1 MPEQVPGTASATN
14 HPITAPATSRRIK
27 APEWAALLLF
37 LLAEIVFFSFNSP
50 YFLTWPNAVN
60 IITALSITGILAA
73 GGTILLIGGQF
84 DLSVGSGTAFVAL
97 TFALA
102 AQHLGIMPA
111 VGVALLVGLGIG
123 VLNGFLVTV
132 VGVNALITTLGSLAI
147 FRGLTLSIGGAS
159 SIRINN
165 FDWAISRPFLDIPL
179 SAMVFLLV
187 AVIVGIVLART
198 VFGRT
203 IYAIGANENAAR
215 LVGIRTKRTLF
226 FGFVISGLCMTTTGL
241 VSASQ
246 LGSTSGTT
254 GIGLEL
260 AVVTAIILGGTSLK
274 GGTGSMF
281 GTVHGLLIVGV
292 LNNGMTL
299 MNINSTWQQVAAGVL
314 LILAVSFDQIRQR
327 IIRG

>member
-1 MPEQVPGTASATN
+1 MPDQASITTAGVPAAPRAT
-14 HPITAPATSRRIK
+14 RRMK
-27 APEWAALLLF
+27 APEWGALLLF
-37 LLAEIVFFSFNSP
+37 LLAEMVFFTLNSQ
-50 YFLTWPNAVN
+50 YFLTWPNWVN

-73 GGTILLIGGQF
+73 GGTILLIAGQF

-97 TFALA
+97 MFAIA
-102 AQHLGIMPA
+102 AQSMGIIPA
-111 VGVALLVGLGIG
+111 TGVALLVGAGIG

-132 VGVNALITTLGSLAI
+132 VGVNALITTLGTLAI

-159 SIRINN
+159 SVRING
-165 FDWAISRPFLDIPL
+165 FDWAIARPFFDIPL
-179 SAMVFLLV
+179 SAVLFLVIAIVV
-187 AVIVGIVLART
+187 AIVLART

-226 FGFVISGLCMTTTGL
+226 MGFVISGLCMAVTGL

-254 GIGLEL
+254 GTGLEL

-274 GGTGSMF
+274 GARALCSAPF
-281 GTVHGLLIVGV
+281 WACSSSAC
-292 LNNGMTL
+292 
-299 MNINSTWQQVAAGVL
+299 STTA
-314 LILAVSFDQIRQR
+314 
-327 IIRG
+327 

>member
-1 MPEQVPGTASATN
+1 MPEQAPTTTANINSGTV
-14 HPITAPATSRRIK
+14 APRAGRRMK
-27 APEWAALLLF
+27 APEWGALLIF

-50 YFLTWPNAVN
+50 YFLTWPNGVN

-73 GGTILLIGGQF
+73 GGTILLIAGQF

-97 TFALA
+97 AFALA
-102 AQHLGIMPA
+102 AQSLGIVPA
-111 VGVALLVGLGIG
+111 VAVALLVGAGIG

-132 VGVNALITTLGSLAI
+132 VGVNALITTLGTLAI

-159 SIRINN
+159 SVRIIG
-165 FDWAISRPFLDIPL
+165 FDWAIARPLFDIPMSAIVFL
-179 SAMVFLLV
+179 VIAMVV
-187 AVIVGIVLART
+187 AVVLSRT
-198 VFGRT
+198 VFGRK

-226 FGFVISGLCMTTTGL
+226 SAFVISGLCMAATGL

-254 GIGLEL
+254 GVGLEL

-281 GTVHGLLIVGV
+281 GTILGLLIVGV

-299 MNINSTWQQVAAGVL
+299 MNINSTWQQVAAGIL

-327 IIRG
+327 FIRS

>member
-1 MPEQVPGTASATN
+1 MG
-14 HPITAPATSRRIK
+14 
-27 APEWAALLLF
+27 
-37 LLAEIVFFSFNSP
+37 
-50 YFLTWPNAVN
+50 
-60 IITALSITGILAA
+60 
-73 GGTILLIGGQF
+73 
-84 DLSVGSGTAFVAL
+84 
-97 TFALA
+97 
-102 AQHLGIMPA
+102 
-111 VGVALLVGLGIG
+111 VGVG

-132 VGVNALITTLGSLAI
+132 VGVNALITTLGTLAI

-159 SIRINN
+159 SVRVTG
-165 FDWAISRPFLDIPL
+165 FDWAIARPLFDIPM
-179 SAMVFLLV
+179 SAIVFLVIALLV
-187 AVIVGIVLART
+187 AVVLSRT

-226 FGFVISGLCMTTTGL
+226 FAFVISGLCMAASGL

-254 GIGLEL
+254 GVGLEL

-281 GTVHGLLIVGV
+281 GTILGLLIVGV

-299 MNINSTWQQVAAGVL
+299 MNINSTWQQVAAGML
-314 LILAVSFDQIRQR
+314 LILAVPFDQIRQR
-327 IIRG
+327 FVRS

>member
-1 MPEQVPGTASATN
+1 MPDQAPIAAGSAELN
-14 HPITAPATSRRIK
+14 APSSSARRRME
-27 APEWAALLLF
+27 APEWGALLLF
-37 LLAEIVFFSFNSP
+37 LLAEMVFFTFNSP
-50 YFLTWPNAVN
+50 YFLTWPNWVN

-73 GGTILLIGGQF
+73 GGTILLIAGQF

-97 TFALA
+97 MFAIA
-102 AQHLGIMPA
+102 AQSLGILPA
-111 VGVALLVGLGIG
+111 TGVALLVGAGIG
-123 VLNGFLVTV
+123 ILNGFLVTV
-132 VGVNALITTLGSLAI
+132 VGVNALITTLGTLAI

-159 SIRINN
+159 SVRING
-165 FDWAISRPFLDIPL
+165 FDWAIARPFFDIPL
-179 SAMVFLLV
+179 SAVLFLVV
-187 AVIVGIVLART
+187 AVVVAIVLART

-226 FGFVISGLCMTTTGL
+226 FGFVISGLCMAVTGL

-254 GIGLEL
+254 GTGLEL

-281 GTVHGLLIVGV
+281 GTILGLLIVGV

-299 MNINSTWQQVAAGVL
+299 MNINSTWQQVAAGTL

-327 IIRG
+327 FIRS

>member
-1 MPEQVPGTASATN
+1 MPEQIQTNTAT
-14 HPITAPATSRRIK
+14 PISETAGQMRARMK
-27 APEWAALLLF
+27 APEWGALLVF
-37 LLAEIVFFSFNSP
+37 LLAEIVFFAVNSP
-50 YFLTWPNAVN
+50 YFLSWPNMVN
-60 IITALSITGILAA
+60 IVTALSITGILAA
-73 GGTILLIGGQF
+73 GGTILLIAGQF

-97 TFALA
+97 VFALTAQSLGLAPA
-102 AQHLGIMPA
+102 AA
-111 VGVALLVGLGIG
+111 VAVVTGVGIG
-123 VLNGFLVTV
+123 MLNGFLVTV
-132 VGVNALITTLGSLAI
+132 VGVNALITTLGTLAI

-159 SIRINN
+159 SVRITG
-165 FDWAISRPFLDIPL
+165 FDWAIARPFFDIPV
-179 SAMVFLLV
+179 SALLFLAI
-187 AVIVGIVLART
+187 AVIIAVVLSRT

-215 LVGIRTKRTLF
+215 LVGIRTKKTLF
-226 FGFVISGLCMTTTGL
+226 LAFVISGLCMAITGL

-254 GIGLEL
+254 GTGLEL

-281 GTVHGLLIVGV
+281 GTVLGLLIVGV

-299 MNINSTWQQVAAGVL
+299 MNINSTWQQVAAGTL

-327 IIRG
+327 FIRA